1 MAIPEAKKL
10 CELVKSR
17 AINLSEFLLP
27 NQESV
32 RKQVKR
38 IRDELHRKISEAC
51 GIGPLPIWFDRQEV
65 MLATYYRN
73 REYEELKLWIK
84 FLRYNFADWNRAKKK
99 LAKAKLNLPAG
110 LNVSK
115 KLMVKNGL
123 DATAV
128 MKKSRAKNRGW
139 MEKRRATLCNVEREY
154 FLAEEGLN
162 WQVASICLF
171 SISLYRLL
179 NVPGTVVPIGDIDDF
194 LSLEVI
200 HAIFPLTE
208 GVLLLCE
215 SDDLL
220 GKIKER
226 ATLIHL
232 QINSPKGKFRGN

>member
-1 MAIPEAKKL
+1 ML
-10 CELVKSR
+10 CLFS
-17 AINLSEFLLP
+17 
-27 NQESV
+27 
-32 RKQVKR
+32 
-38 IRDELHRKISEAC
+38 AC

-139 MEKRRATLCNVEREY
+139 MEKRRATLYNVEREY

-171 SISLYRLL
+171 AISLYRSL

-200 HAIFPLTE
+200 HAIFPLTK

-220 GKIKER
+220 GTIKER
-226 ATLIHL
+226 ATMIHL